1 MSTTVKNRAAAS
13 EGDVAPSNPLQS
25 DFNATNDG
33 ESMDADERYLLK
45 NALGYKQSLHRQ
57 WKFFESFAASF
68 AALYSVGGI
77 RTTFTIGVGAG
88 GPAAYWSSYVI
99 TCIFVFITAAVLAE
113 ICSALPAA
121 GSIYFWAAEAGGR
134 KYGRLFGFIVAW
146 WSTTAWTTFVA
157 SNCQAAA
164 NFLLSELT
172 VFGVDFPTDPTNI
185 RFRAVQ
191 WIVAEGF
198 LMIAIG
204 MNYMDPKTYKTIFR
218 LATGVI
224 LLDFV
229 LNMIWLPIAVSKS
242 YGFQDAKYV
251 FTQTYNETG
260 APPVWNWMLS
270 FYVTAGIL
278 VGFEASGH
286 ISEET
291 QNASI
296 TAARGIW
303 WSAVASAAI
312 GFPLVILFLFCL
324 PDLETLYSFGAPQ
337 PFVEIYALTMGRGG
351 HVFMNVIC
359 IIGLI
364 FNTTVAGVASSRLI
378 WAVAR
383 DGVLPF
389 SGWISQVS
397 AKKEPKNAII
407 VMHVVASLLL
417 CTILAS
423 PVAFSS
429 LVSAAGV
436 PTITAY
442 ALIAFGRF
450 FITPRKFQ
458 HSPWSLG
465 KWTRPMTLIALVWN
479 LYLACILFS
488 PLYFPV
494 TGSTFNYSPVIFGAI
509 TIFGLLTYW
518 FTPEEQWLPAA
529 RLGKVHQLEAEYE

>member
-25 DFNATNDG
+25 DFNATNNG

-529 RLGKVHQLEAEYE
+529 RLGKVHQLESEYE